1 MLKFSNK
8 KYTGLIIVLSIGLL
22 LFIILY
28 SLSFG
33 TVKISFKETLS
44 ILSNKENGIKA
55 SHIYIIKN
63 LRIPRTITAIL
74 VGMALSLSGAVF
86 QAVFKNP
93 MADPYILGISS
104 GAACGVAFGAITSL
118 INIIPGIWGTPIFSF
133 LGAILTSLVI
143 YILSDR
149 LKSGN
154 LTLLLSGIAINFLLS
169 ALMSLMMYFNR
180 DQLEDIIYWN
190 MGSFAVSSYEKL
202 IVIGPVL
209 MLCTVILLKYHKQLD
224 LMLLGNNQAKSMGL
238 EVRKTT
244 IMVLCIA
251 TILTSSA
258 VALSGIIGF
267 IGLIV
272 PHVVRIIFGPSH
284 KKLLPLSIVFGALFA
299 LLADTFGRSVLPNTE
314 LPISIITALLGAP
327 FFIYLLKKQKRMLF

>member
-1 MLKFSNK
+1 MKALDK
-8 KYTGLIIVLSIGLL
+8 KKNTLIIVLSILL
-22 LFIILY
+22 LISLIIV

-33 TVKISFKETLS
+33 TVKISFKETLN
-44 ILSNKENGIKA
+44 ILFFNNGDIKA

-74 VGMALSLSGAVF
+74 VGMSLSISGAIF

-118 INIIPGIWGTPIFSF
+118 INLIPGIWGTPLFSF
-133 LGAILTSLVI
+133 LGAILTSLTI

-149 LKSGN
+149 LKTGN

-169 ALMSLMMYFNR
+169 AIMSLMMYFNR
-180 DQLEDIIYWN
+180 DNLEDIVYWN
-190 MGSFAVSSYEKL
+190 MGSFAVGSYEKIL
-202 IVIGPVL
+202 VIAPIIII
-209 MLCTVILLKYHKQLD
+209 CIVILLRYYRELD
-224 LMLLGNNQAKSMGL
+224 LLLLGDDIAKSMGL
-238 EVRKTT
+238 EVRNTSIT
-244 IMVLCIA
+244 LLCIA
-251 TILTSSA
+251 TLLTSVA

-284 KKLLPLSIVFGALFA
+284 KKLLPLTLIFGALFA
-299 LLADTFGRSVLPNTE
+299 LLADTFGRSILPNTE
-314 LPISIITALLGAP
+314 LPTSIITALIGSP

>member
-1 MLKFSNK
+1 VKALNNNRS
-8 KYTGLIIVLSIGLL
+8 TIVIVLSIISL
-22 LFIILY
+22 LFFILI

-33 TVKISFKETLS
+33 SVKIPFRETLN
-44 ILSNKENGIKA
+44 ILLSNDDNIKA

-74 VGMALSLSGAVF
+74 VGMALSISGAIF
-86 QAVFKNP
+86 QSVFKNP

-118 INIIPGIWGTPIFSF
+118 INLIPGIWGTPLFSF
-133 LGAILTSLVI
+133 LGALLTSLTI
-143 YILSDR
+143 YALSDR

-180 DQLEDIIYWN
+180 DDLEDIIYWN
-190 MGSFAVSSYEKL
+190 MGSFAVGSFDKI
-202 IVIGPVL
+202 IVIAPIIL
-209 MLCTVILLKYHKQLD
+209 ICIIILLKFYRELD
-224 LMLLGNNQAKSMGL
+224 LLLLGEDQASSMGL
-238 EVRKTT
+238 EVRSTT
-244 IMVLCIA
+244 ITLLCFA
-251 TILTSSA
+251 TLLTSAA

-272 PHVVRIIFGPSH
+272 PHVVRIIFGPKH
-284 KKLLPLSIVFGALFA
+284 KKLLPVSLIFGALFA
-299 LLADTFGRSVLPNTE
+299 LLADTFGRSILPNSE
-314 LPISIITALLGAP
+314 LPISIITALLGSP
-327 FFIYLLKKQKRMLF
+327 FFIYLLKKQKRMLY